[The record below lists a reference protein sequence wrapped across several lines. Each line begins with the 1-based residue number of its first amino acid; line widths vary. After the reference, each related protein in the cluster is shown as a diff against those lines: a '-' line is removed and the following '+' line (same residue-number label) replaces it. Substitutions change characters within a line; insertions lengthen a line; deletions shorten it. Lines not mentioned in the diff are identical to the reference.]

1 MTRIERI
8 TQLQAAYDLSIRRGG
23 SPAIRRRLQ
32 ELRAMSD
39 EEYEAH
45 AIQRRALAD
54 SGIAAASRQVAED
67 LFAKVRPYPAW

>member
-8 TQLQAAYDLSIRRGG
+8 TQLQAAYDLSVQRGG
-23 SPAIRRRLQ
+23 SPAIRRRLH

-39 EEYEAH
+39 AEYEAYAAH
-45 AIQRRALAD
+45 RRALAD